1 MEAPFDPQAGAI
13 LLVDKPTTWSSFD
26 VVKKIRGALRILTGH
41 RIKVGHAGTL
51 DPLASGLLV
60 IGVGKFTKQL
70 PTLTDQDKG
79 YTATLKLG
87 VTTPSYDAETDE
99 ADPRPWEHLTE
110 ADIRA
115 ALDRFT
121 GAFQQRPP
129 NFSAKRFQ
137 GERAY
142 FLARDGA
149 HVELEPHRVRID
161 RIDLL
166 GIEGPEVRIDVAC
179 SKGTY
184 IRSLAH
190 DVGQLLGCGA
200 YLTALRRTRS
210 GPYTLEGARTP
221 EEWSAWLDVWIAN
234 KSSEDQEVR

>member
-1 MEAPFDPQAGAI
+1 MEGPFDPQAGAI

-26 VVKKIRGALRILTGH
+26 VVKKLRGALRILTGH

-60 IGVGKFTKQL
+60 IGVGKCTKQL
-70 PTLTDQDKG
+70 PTLTDHDKG
-79 YTATLKLG
+79 YTATLRLG
-87 VTTPSYDAETDE
+87 AVTASYDAETAEEDH
-99 ADPRPWEHLTE
+99 RPWEHLTQ

-121 GAFQQRPP
+121 GEFQQRPP

-149 HVELEPHRVRID
+149 HVELAPHTVRID
-161 RIDLL
+161 RIDLVK
-166 GIEGPEVRIDVAC
+166 IEGPEVTIDVAC

-190 DVGQLLGCGA
+190 DIGQMLGCGA

-221 EEWSAWLDVWIAN
+221 QEWSVWLDAWILKQGAG
-234 KSSEDQEVR
+234 DQPVR

>member
-1 MEAPFDPQAGAI
+1 MEEPFDPQAGAI
-13 LLVDKPTTWSSFD
+13 LLVDKPVTWSSFD
-26 VVKKIRGALRILTGH
+26 VVKKLRGALRILTGH

-60 IGVGKFTKQL
+60 IGVGKRTKEL
-70 PTLTDQDKG
+70 PLLTDQDKG

-87 VTTPSYDAETDE
+87 VVTASYDAETAE
-99 ADPRPWEHLTE
+99 EDPKPWAHLTE

-115 ALDRFT
+115 ALERFT
-121 GAFQQRPP
+121 GAFDQRPP

-149 HVELEPHRVRID
+149 PVELEPHPVRVD

-166 GIEGPEVRIDVAC
+166 KVEGPEVTIDVAC

-190 DVGQLLGCGA
+190 DIGRALGCGA
-200 YLTALRRTRS
+200 YLIALRRTRS
-210 GPYTLEGARTP
+210 GPFTLEGARTP
-221 EEWSAWLDVWIAN
+221 AEWSTWLDAWILRQRAD
-234 KSSEDQEVR
+234 DQQVR